1 MKNYMFKQL
10 DKQDAKAM
18 FQLILERIDWF
29 EQKRIQQWEKGDY
42 EIIYP
47 LEYYEKE
54 SKKDISMD

>member
-29 EQKRIQQWEKGDY
+29 EQKGYNNGKK
-42 EIIYP
+42 EIMKLFIH
-47 LEYYEKE
+47 
-54 SKKDISMD
+54 

>member
-29 EQKRIQQWEKGDY
+29 EQKRIQQWKK
-42 EIIYP
+42 EIMKLFIH
-47 LEYYEKE
+47 
-54 SKKDISMD
+54 